1 MSLWRRPGTRTFKLV
16 HRSQRD
22 PLIHDPDASDRVL
35 AEVVSSQQQRKQPKD
50 AAGASQ
56 RLAQFAEN
64 EAEFGDAAAYGIYFD
79 DTEYDYMQ
87 HLRTVGSATDAYLV
101 EAQPQQHQRKPKSGA
116 DKDGSVQLRHD
127 AQMSERVDKGKAKK
141 FEMPEDVLPSHPF
154 DESSYV
160 EITTGQSAATGLR
173 PDLDPRIR
181 EVLEALDDE
190 AYAVEAQDEGSD
202 DEDDFFRDVVRGG
215 EVDADDWLD
224 EDDGDEHNLAT
235 ANATYLDDANE
246 PIEARI
252 ARFKAAG
259 GHGQRFGSDDEFESE
274 QGDTLADLRQASRR
288 PNDRSRAAGQSA
300 AGSQFSM
307 SSSAMFRNE
316 GLRTLDDRFDQI
328 EKMYD
333 EESDDSWGDEEGYG
347 DEDNDVD
354 ERAPPLVSN
363 RQDLDAIFDEFL
375 SRYEVL
381 GGKMKP
387 VLDAAPGTEGSM
399 GKLEAMRRQLSQVDI
414 ADDDPEAAE
423 KRREKEQ
430 ILAAVR
436 RQQREDRRRTDRI
449 DIEFV
454 KPKER
459 WDCETVLSTYSN
471 VSNHPRMLRMRD
483 LGPRPAQIKIDRSG
497 FPVVDGEQQQQ
508 EQQQRGTNEDEIDD
522 DESEG
527 ELVPVK
533 EPVKRPKGET
543 AEERKARKDAV
554 KQERASRRAQKK
566 STKDEFNSE
575 FKRQK
580 KIAGKAV
587 AGGAAADVKGEGV
600 RRLA

>member
-22 PLIHDPDASDRVL
+22 PLINDPDASDRVL
-35 AEVVSSQQQRKQPKD
+35 AEVVSASQQRKQSKD
-50 AAGASQ
+50 TQPGSAQQ
-56 RLAQFAEN
+56 RLDQFAAN
-64 EAEFGDAAAYGIYFD
+64 EQEYGDAAAYGIYFD

-101 EAQPQQHQRKPKSGA
+101 EAQPHQRKSGS
-116 DKDGSVQLRHD
+116 KDMQQVQLREANAQD
-127 AQMSERVDKGKAKK
+127 AK
-141 FEMPEDVLPSHPF
+141 FEMPEDVLPSHPY

-160 EITTGQSAATGLR
+160 DVTTGKSAATGLR

-190 AYAVEAQDEGSD
+190 AYAVEAHDEDALD
-202 DEDDFFRDVVRGG
+202 DEDNFFRDVVEGG
-215 EVDADDWLD
+215 EVDVEDWYD
-224 EDDGDEHNLAT
+224 EDEHDGRVAT
-235 ANATYLDDANE
+235 TDDNFVDDASE

-252 ARFKAAG
+252 ARFKASAVSRA
-259 GHGQRFGSDDEFESE
+259 QYIDSDDENFKSE
-274 QGDTLADLRQASRR
+274 QGDTLADMKSSAARR
-288 PNDRSRAAGQSA
+288 VHRPAALNSV

-328 EKMYD
+328 EKLYD
-333 EESDDSWGDEEGYG
+333 EESDDSWGDEELCDG
-347 DEDNDVD
+347 EDADG
-354 ERAPPLVSN
+354 ERIPRLVSTN
-363 RQDLDAIFDEFL
+363 RQDLNEIFDEFL

-387 VLDAAPGTEGSM
+387 ILDAAPGTQGSM
-399 GKLEAMRRQLSQVDI
+399 GKLEALRQELPKLDI
-414 ADDDPEAAE
+414 DNDDPEAVE
-423 KRREKEQ
+423 KRREKDQ

-436 RQQREDRRRTDRI
+436 RQQKEDRRRTDRI
-449 DIEFV
+449 DIEHV

-497 FPVVDGEQQQQ
+497 FPVVDTEVQKLDRQKQT
-508 EQQQRGTNEDEIDD
+508 EEEFDD

-533 EPVKRPKGET
+533 EPVKRPKGESP
-543 AEERKARKDAV
+543 EERKARKEAV

-566 STKDEFNSE
+566 STKEEFSTE
-575 FKRQK
+575 IKRQK
-580 KIAGKAV
+580 RIAGKAV